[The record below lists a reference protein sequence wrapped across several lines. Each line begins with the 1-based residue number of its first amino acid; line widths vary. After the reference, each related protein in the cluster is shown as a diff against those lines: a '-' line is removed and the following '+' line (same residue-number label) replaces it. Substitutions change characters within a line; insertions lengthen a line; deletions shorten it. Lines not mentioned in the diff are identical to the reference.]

1 MLNDLKTIAQN
12 YADYALNF
20 LGAIADKEHRLY
32 FLYLLSSLIFAF
44 FVFKRSKRGKSFFA
58 FLFPKSVW
66 SHPTAKLDVKY
77 FFFHGLTGHFLMS
90 GITLTAYLSALDIT
104 VGLDSIEILESAPK
118 PTGSVGFLV
127 AIFYLGILLLVSDFM
142 SYCLHYLQHKLPI
155 LWQFHKVHHS
165 GEVMHPL
172 SNFREHPVDNFT
184 YKLIT
189 SFCSGLMAGLILNY
203 IGYKPTKI
211 EIFGIAAVGFA
222 FNMTAYQLRH
232 SHIWLRWPGNWSKV
246 FASPAH
252 HQVHHSRHPD
262 HLDKNFAF
270 ILPLWDVLFKTYE
283 MPETNKDVE
292 FGIVEDASE
301 LNSCVNLYVIPFRD
315 AYRVIKGTYKK
326 SPEHLITPQND
337 PLPDLTP

>member
-104 VGLDSIEILESAPK
+104 VGLDS
-118 PTGSVGFLV
+118 
-127 AIFYLGILLLVSDFM
+127 
-142 SYCLHYLQHKLPI
+142 YLQHKLPI

-189 SFCSGLMAGLILNY
+189 SFCSGLMAGLHDGLS
-203 IGYKPTKI
+203 
-211 EIFGIAAVGFA
+211 IA
-222 FNMTAYQLRH
+222 TLAYMAQMAWQL
-232 SHIWLRWPGNWSKV
+232 V
-246 FASPAH
+246 
-252 HQVHHSRHPD
+252 
-262 HLDKNFAF
+262 
-270 ILPLWDVLFKTYE
+270 
-283 MPETNKDVE
+283 
-292 FGIVEDASE
+292 
-301 LNSCVNLYVIPFRD
+301 
-315 AYRVIKGTYKK
+315 
-326 SPEHLITPQND
+326 
-337 PLPDLTP
+337 